1 MTKIFLT
8 LGSWLALMAAA
19 TAGIIIDDFSA
30 HPNNTTVT
38 FSAPNLGRNP
48 TFLRQPGLD
57 AKHVLGGN
65 RSASLFAESHI
76 PLTFSFDAEKKL
88 GILTL
93 EKLATGRATLSYL
106 GGNLG
111 EARDL
116 DTDFTA
122 DGAGAIVITFASA
135 PTTGTLAVTV
145 YSKAKFQT
153 FALPIKGTSPVVFPF
168 TVFKGIDF
176 QHIDGVTLEVQT
188 AKPINK
194 KLAYEISRIETASM
208 KRK

>member
-19 TAGIIIDDFSA
+19 AAGIIIDDFSA
-30 HPNNTTVT
+30 HPDNTTAT

-48 TFLRQPGLD
+48 TFLRQPGLE
-57 AKHVLGGN
+57 HVLGGN

-122 DGAGAIVITFASA
+122 DGAKAIVITFASA
-135 PTTGTLAVTV
+135 PSTGTLAITV

-153 FALPIKGTSPVVFPF
+153 FALPIKGASPVIFPF
-168 TVFKGIDF
+168 TAFNGIDF

-194 KLAYEISRIETASM
+194 KLAYEISRIETASPG
-208 KRK
+208 RK